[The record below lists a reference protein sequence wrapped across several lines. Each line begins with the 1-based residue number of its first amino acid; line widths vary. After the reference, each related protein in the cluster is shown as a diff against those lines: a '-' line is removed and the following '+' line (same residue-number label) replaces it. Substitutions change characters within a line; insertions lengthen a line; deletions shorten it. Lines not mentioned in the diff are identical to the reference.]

1 MTAEPV
7 PAGTTLIIR
16 GGRAILPDADWHAPP
31 EVDIAIA
38 GGEIAGIAPSFAPL
52 AGASIDALDARG
64 HLVLPGF
71 VNAHYH
77 SHDVLAKGTLEE
89 VPLES
94 WRLYALPPQYPP
106 RSVEE
111 VRARTLLGGLECL
124 RSGITTIQDMLTL
137 YPFEDRHLDAV
148 MQAYE
153 QVGIRV
159 IFSLQYADRRGL
171 QTIPYWEEMFPKELH
186 ALLSGAAEPERQLD
200 LLGHFEMRCLQAPR
214 RSRVHWAL
222 GPSAPER
229 CSPALM
235 ARTMELAR
243 RYDVPVYSHIYE
255 SRGMALQARLTLP
268 EHGGSLIKRLAA
280 EGALDPRLN
289 LAHSV
294 WLAREEI
301 ELLAQSGTGVVL
313 NPQGNLKMKCGIP
326 PIRALQDAG
335 IRIGLG
341 CDNCSCSDAQNMFMA
356 MKLFALLAAVSDP
369 IPGPPQAAHA
379 LRAATQAGAQGA
391 RLGNVI
397 GRIAPGYRADLT
409 LIDMSDPSWSPCNSA
424 VRQLVHIEAGRGVRH
439 VIVDG
444 TVVVRDRQ
452 LTTVKED
459 EIYEAVEAVMPGF
472 RRDFTAI
479 SERVKRLQP
488 WLDARTNGW
497 SRPSS
502 NSIGSTLRFEIG
514 PGAFVNGVPPRVGNR
529 ELAPS
534 PLQDPAWKERSRW
547 SPEPRAALEPPSSRS
562 SRRLARACLR
572 SISMPMRCRRPSANR
587 TTR

>member
-1 MTAEPV
+1 MRGRAHPLAGQKHDLRPPHDLLRRVAISHGRIAGV
-7 PAGTTLIIR
+7 PMNHDQSIPEGTTLLLT
-16 GGRAILPDADWHAPP
+16 GGRPLTPDTDWHGPP
-31 EVDIAIA
+31 QADIAIA
-38 GGEIAGIAPSFAPL
+38 GDKIAGIASSYRTDN
-52 AGASIDALDARG
+52 ASNVETIDARD

-200 LLGHFEMRCLQAPR
+200 LLGHFEQTCLRAPR

-229 CSPALM
+229 CSPVLM

-255 SRGMALQARLTLP
+255 SRGMAIQARLTLP
-268 EHGGSLIKRLAA
+268 EHGGSLIRRLAA
-280 EGALDPRLN
+280 EVALDPRLN

-294 WLAREEI
+294 WLARDEI
-301 ELLAQSGTGVVL
+301 DLLAETGTGVVL

-335 IRIGLG
+335 VRIGLG

-356 MKLFALLAAVSDP
+356 MKLFALLAAASDP
-369 IPGPPQAAHA
+369 LPGPPQAAAA
-379 LRAATQAGAQGA
+379 LRAATEGGADGA
-391 RLGNVI
+391 RLGQAI
-397 GRIAPGYRADLT
+397 GRIAPGFKADLT
-409 LIDMSDPSWSPCNSA
+409 LIDTKDPTWSPMNSA
-424 VRQLVHIEAGRGVRH
+424 ARQLVHIEAGRGVRH

-444 TVVVRDRQ
+444 KVVVRDRQ
-452 LTTVKED
+452 LTTLDED
-459 EIYEAVEAVMPGF
+459 TIYEAVKAVMPNF
-472 RRDFTAI
+472 RRDFATI
-479 SERVKRLQP
+479 SQRVAKLQP
-488 WLDARTNGW
+488 W
-497 SRPSS
+497 
-502 NSIGSTLRFEIG
+502 
-514 PGAFVNGVPPRVGNR
+514 V
-529 ELAPS
+529 
-534 PLQDPAWKERSRW
+534 DPAHRRIMA
-547 SPEPRAALEPPSSRS
+547 PELDID
-562 SRRLARACLR
+562 RLPHLK
-572 SISMPMRCRRPSANR
+572 N
-587 TTR
+587 